1 MIPSI
6 QRPNSRAITLS
17 KGSGPT
23 GDCHPKGVR
32 PSVRTCL
39 KLPSGE
45 VIGFSHDLSVVR
57 RVGGSLNPGAPSHT
71 SGDLQQ
77 RGVTEVNITAR
88 SVETQCFAKSST
100 RNPSCAEDIPSN
112 PMTGGIIYRCPT
124 PFVEPVTRD
133 QTSRRSRSRSRSR
146 YWGRRRV
153 SCRHGKSINFVTGG
167 KIDPT
172 ARDDANVPLTCIGH
186 QLVRPTAGVNHRA
199 SIAIIGVQALV
210 AVSGTD
216 HPHDRIIGPI
226 SSCDPRR
233 PLAGLTD
240 APSRDDGWRICCS
253 NFVSRNRAATIAKNK
268 VFSVASAITGSG
280 LTSDSY
286 THVRGC

>member
-1 MIPSI
+1 MIPRI
-6 QRPNSRAITLS
+6 QRSNSRAITLS
-17 KGSGPT
+17 KGSAPA

-45 VIGFSHDLSVVR
+45 LIGFSHDLPVVR
-57 RVGGSLNPGAPSHT
+57 RIGGSLNPGAPSHT

-112 PMTGGIIYRCPT
+112 PMTGGIIYRRPA
-124 PFVEPVTRD
+124 PFVKIVSCY
-133 QTSRRSRSRSRSR
+133 QTTRRSGSRSG
-146 YWGRRRV
+146 YWGRCRGL
-153 SCRHGKSINFVTGG
+153 CRHGKSINFVAGG

-199 SIAIIGVQALV
+199 SIAIIAVQALV
-210 AVSGTD
+210 SVSGTD
-216 HPHDRIIGPI
+216 HPHNRIICPI